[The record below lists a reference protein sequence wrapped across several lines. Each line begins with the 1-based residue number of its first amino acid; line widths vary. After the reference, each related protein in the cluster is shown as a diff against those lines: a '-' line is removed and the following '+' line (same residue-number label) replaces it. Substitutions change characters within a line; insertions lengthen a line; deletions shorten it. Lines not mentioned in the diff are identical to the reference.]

1 LSKFTNVEKEHLK
14 QIASD
19 CIIQRLTTEESLLY
33 IKDKFGLEISQD
45 YFNHMRASLKKSAEK
60 NLKYLQ
66 KDSFVYIQ
74 NIFFDRIQELE
85 YMQKML
91 WEIVNNNGD
100 KPNLQLSCLS
110 ELRELTVLLTNF
122 YDKLP
127 IVLSVHDSPIFNGQ
141 GLINGMGELPYKPD
155 GPNDSQRKF

>member
-14 QIASD
+14 QLVSD

-33 IKDKFGLEISQD
+33 IKDKLGLEISQD
-45 YFNHMRASLKKSAEK
+45 YINHMRASLKKSAEK

-66 KDSFVYIQ
+66 KDRFVYIQ

-91 WEIVNNNGD
+91 WEIVNKSRD
-100 KPNLQLSCLS
+100 KRNLQLSCLS
-110 ELRELTVLLTNF
+110 ELRELTVLLADF

-127 IVLSVHDSPIFNGQ
+127 IVLSVHDSPIFTGQ
-141 GLINGMGELPYKPD
+141 GPTDRRVELPYNPGD
-155 GPNDSQRKF
+155 PNDPQRKF

>member
-1 LSKFTNVEKEHLK
+1 LSKFTDVEKEHLK
-14 QIASD
+14 QIVSD

-45 YFNHMRASLKKSAEK
+45 YFNHMRASLRKSAEK

-66 KDSFVYIQ
+66 KDRFAYIQ
-74 NIFFDRIQELE
+74 NIFFERIQEIE

-91 WEIVNNNGD
+91 WEIVNDNQD

-110 ELRELTVLLTNF
+110 ELRELTILLTNF

-127 IVLSVHDSPIFNGQ
+127 IVLSVHDSPIFTGQ
-141 GLINGMGELPYKPD
+141 GLVNGMGELPYKPD
-155 GPNDSQRKF
+155 DTIDPQRKF